1 MLKIGLKIT
10 LNKGNSRLKMMTN
23 MALKKWRERKII
35 ANICMI
41 LKTHFFK
48 IRVFRVETMEETNPI
63 PKKNFFIK
71 ISDIEITITCRL
83 MESQR

>member
-1 MLKIGLKIT
+1 LKIGFKIT

-23 MALKKWRERKII
+23 MALKKWRGKKII

-41 LKTHFFK
+41 LKNLFFK
-48 IRVFRVETMEETNPI
+48 IRAFQVETMEET
-63 PKKNFFIK
+63 KNFFIK